1 MNIERFDTTNLK
13 MIRSEITEA
22 LKPISEKYGIT
33 ISMGNISYTEAEM
46 KTSLKAIIENENVN
60 GKEVMFK
67 KICFMFGLTE
77 NDYGKE
83 FVSNGRT
90 FKVDGLEPKKSKYP
104 IIATCLSDGKRYKFE
119 VMQYKRLSAQ

>member
-13 MIRSEITEA
+13 TIRADITEA
-22 LKPISEKYGIT
+22 LKTVSEKYGIT

-77 NDYGKE
+77 SDYGKE

-119 VMQYKRLSAQ
+119 VMQYKRLSA